1 MCSMRACPSQ
11 LNPPVHEKKKSK
23 RKNPPHLRMRKKN
36 PTQPTFCLHA
46 VRGQSHDRPARD
58 LEWSRR
64 GAAGRSAPTRM
75 ASSSPPTAGLSLP
88 RARLGRRGGACTAL
102 PHPRRPPPGRRA
114 PLSRPPPL
122 LVHVS
127 VLNRQ
132 LYLIRLWLI
141 LSISSASSVLYC
153 IQCSCHNIM
162 TLILDVITLYDICFY
177 VTSSLILLGGQFH
190 TAQYL
195 FVHHSKTHSYTS
207 LPE

>member
-1 MCSMRACPSQ
+1 VQHESLSILVRPTCARE
-11 LNPPVHEKKKSK
+11 EKKQKK
-23 RKNPPHLRMRKKN
+23 KPTPPAHEKKN

-75 ASSSPPTAGLSLP
+75 ASSSPLTAGLSLP
-88 RARLGRRGGACTAL
+88 RARLGRRGGSCTAL

-141 LSISSASSVLYC
+141 LSISFASSVLYC
-153 IQCSCHNIM
+153 I
-162 TLILDVITLYDICFY
+162 
-177 VTSSLILLGGQFH
+177 
-190 TAQYL
+190 
-195 FVHHSKTHSYTS
+195 
-207 LPE
+207 